1 MISISINVDISKY
14 LFSYC
19 SLYSNNNTDHGH
31 IISGNNNR
39 VSSSIVELCLGLKDT
54 ERSAVCL
61 GLVNDAAETSGLSP
75 EPL

>member
-1 MISISINVDISKY
+1 MISNQITVDISKY
-14 LFSYC
+14 LVSYS
-19 SLYSNNNTDHGH
+19 SLYSNNDANHGH
-31 IISGNNNR
+31 SNSGNNNC
-39 VSSSIVELCLGLKDT
+39 VSTSIVELCLGLKDT

>member
-54 ERSAVCL
+54 EVSSVF
-61 GLVNDAAETSGLSP
+61 GLSSVFRGIDAAEN
-75 EPL
+75 